1 MNKLLIRGATILTME
16 GPDAIIDTGEI
27 LIEDGWITHVGLP
40 GSASGSFD
48 MDEVIEADG
57 QVAMPGFINCHT
69 HASMTLLRG
78 YADDLPLMQWLSEK
92 IWPFEGKMT
101 SEDIYWGAMLACLE
115 MIKSGTT
122 CFGDMYDSM
131 HEVARAVEKTGMRAM
146 LSRGMIGLGPNGD
159 KALKDAEEL
168 AKNWNGKADGR
179 ITVMLGPHAPYTCP
193 PEYLEKVMNL
203 AAKLKLGINIH
214 VAETQTE
221 FADIQKQYGK
231 TPVQHLD
238 SLGLFKFP
246 VLAAHCVH
254 LDQMDMEILAQKAM
268 GIAYNPQS
276 NMKLASGIA
285 PVAKL
290 LELGAT
296 VGIGTD
302 GTASNNNL
310 DMLEELRAGSY
321 LQKVG
326 TMNPEALPAY
336 RTLQMATIDGAL
348 CMGLGDRVGL
358 IKEGMRADIIL
369 MDTTQPHMCPQHNL
383 VANIAYAA
391 NSSDVRTVIIDGKV
405 VMLDRVVLTIDEEQV
420 MYEVKERAAR
430 LAKAE

>member
-69 HASMTLLRG
+69 HAAMTLLRG
-78 YADDLPLMQWLSEK
+78 YADDLPLMKWLSEK
-92 IWPFEGKMT
+92 IWPFEGRMT
-101 SEDIYWGAMLACLE
+101 GEDIYWGTMLACLE

-122 CFGDMYDSM
+122 CFGDMYDHM
-131 HEVARAVEKTGMRAM
+131 HDVARAVENTGMRAM
-146 LSRGMIGLGPNGD
+146 LSRGMIGVLPTGE
-159 KALKDAEEL
+159 KALADAEEL

-193 PEYLEKVMNL
+193 PEYLDKVMNL
-203 AAKLKLGINIH
+203 AAKFKLGINIH
-214 VAETQTE
+214 VAETLAE
-221 FADIQKQYGK
+221 VEEIKKQYGK

-254 LDQMDMEILAQKAM
+254 LDEQDMEILAQKAM

-285 PVAKL
+285 PVARL

-310 DMLEELRAGSY
+310 DMLEELRTGSY
-321 LQKVG
+321 LQKVS
-326 TMNPEALPAY
+326 TMNPEVIPAY
-336 RTLQMATIDGAL
+336 RALQMATIDGAL

-369 MDTTQPHMCPQHNL
+369 IDTTEPHMCPRHNL

-391 NSSDVRTVIIDGKV
+391 NASDVRTVIIDGKV
-405 VMLDRVVLTIDEEQV
+405 VMLDRVVLTIDEERV
-420 MYEVKERAAR
+420 MYEVRERAER
-430 LAKAE
+430 LAGK

>member
-16 GPDAIIDTGEI
+16 GPEAIINTGEI

-69 HASMTLLRG
+69 HAAMTLLRG
-78 YADDLPLMQWLSEK
+78 YADDLPLMKWLSEK
-92 IWPFEGKMT
+92 IWPFEAKMT
-101 SEDIYWGAMLACLE
+101 GEDIYWGTMLACLE

-122 CFGDMYDSM
+122 CFGDMYDHM
-131 HEVARAVEKTGMRAM
+131 HEVARAVEHSGMRAM
-146 LSRGMIGLGPNGD
+146 LSRGMIGVLPTAD
-159 KALKDAEEL
+159 KALADAEEL
-168 AKNWNGKADGR
+168 AKNWHGKADGR

-193 PEYLEKVMNL
+193 PEYLDKVMNL

-214 VAETQTE
+214 VSETLAEVE
-221 FADIQKQYGK
+221 EIKKRYGK

-238 SLGLFKFP
+238 SLGVFKFP

-254 LDQMDMEILAQKAM
+254 LDEQDMEILAQKAM

-285 PVAKL
+285 PVARL
-290 LELGAT
+290 LEMGAT

-310 DMLEELRAGSY
+310 DMLEELRTGSY
-321 LQKVG
+321 LQKVS
-326 TMNPEALPAY
+326 TMNPEVLPAY
-336 RTLQMATIDGAL
+336 RALQMATIDGAL

-369 MDTTQPHMCPQHNL
+369 LDATQPHMCPRHHL

-391 NSSDVRTVIIDGKV
+391 GASDVRTVIIDGKV
-405 VMLDRVVLTIDEEQV
+405 VMLDRVVLTIDEERV
-420 MYEVKERAAR
+420 MYEVSERAAR
-430 LAKAE
+430 LAGQ

>member
-16 GPDAIIDTGEI
+16 GPDAIINSGEI

-69 HASMTLLRG
+69 HAAMTLLRG

-101 SEDIYWGAMLACLE
+101 SEDIYWGSMLACLE

-122 CFGDMYDSM
+122 CFGDMYDYM
-131 HEVARAVEKTGMRAM
+131 HDVARAVEKTGMRAM
-146 LSRGMIGLGPNGD
+146 LSRGMIGIAPTGT
-159 KALKDAEEL
+159 KALADAEEL

-193 PEYLEKVMNL
+193 PEYLDKVMNL

-214 VAETQTE
+214 VSETRTE
-221 FADIQKQYGK
+221 FDDIVKQYGK

-254 LDQMDMEILAQKAM
+254 LEQEDMEILAQKAM
-268 GIAYNPQS
+268 GIAHNPQS

-290 LELGAT
+290 LDLGAT
-296 VGIGTD
+296 VGLGTD

-310 DMLEELRAGSY
+310 DMLEELRTASF
-321 LQKVG
+321 LQKVN

-336 RTLQMATIDGAL
+336 RALQMATIDGAL

-369 MDTTQPHMCPQHNL
+369 IDTTEPHMCPQHNL
-383 VANIAYAA
+383 VANIAYSA
-391 NSSDVRTVIIDGKV
+391 NSSDVRTVIIDGKL
-405 VMLDRVVLTIDEEQV
+405 VMLDRVVLTIDEEKV
-420 MYEVKERAAR
+420 MAEVQQRAER
-430 LAKAE
+430 LAGK

>member
-16 GPDAIIDTGEI
+16 GPDAIIDIGEI

-69 HASMTLLRG
+69 HAAMTLLRG
-78 YADDLPLMQWLSEK
+78 YADDLPLMEWLSEK

-101 SEDIYWGAMLACLE
+101 GEDIYWGTMLACLE

-122 CFGDMYDSM
+122 CFGDMYDHM
-131 HEVARAVEKTGMRAM
+131 HHVARAAEKAGMRAI
-146 LSRGMIGLGPNGD
+146 LSRGMIGVLPTGE
-159 KALKDAEEL
+159 KALADAEEL
-168 AKNWNGKADGR
+168 AKDWNGKADGR

-214 VAETQTE
+214 VAETLAE
-221 FADIQKQYGK
+221 VEEIKKQYGK

-238 SLGLFKFP
+238 SVGLFKFP

-254 LDQMDMEILAQKAM
+254 LDELDMEILAQKAM

-285 PVAKL
+285 PVARL

-310 DMLEELRAGSY
+310 DMLEELRTGSY
-321 LQKVG
+321 LQKVS
-326 TMNPEALPAY
+326 TMNPEVIPAY
-336 RTLQMATIDGAL
+336 RALQMATIDGAL

-369 MDTTQPHMCPQHNL
+369 IDTTEPRMCPQHNL

-405 VMLDRVVLTIDEEQV
+405 VMLDRVVLTIDEERV
-420 MYEVKERAAR
+420 MYEVRERAER
-430 LAKAE
+430 LAGK

>member
-1 MNKLLIRGATILTME
+1 MKKLLIRGATILTME
-16 GPDAIIDTGEI
+16 GPDAIIDIGEI

-48 MDEVIEADG
+48 MDEIIEADG
-57 QVAMPGFINCHT
+57 QVAMPGFVNCHT

-122 CFGDMYDSM
+122 CFGDMYDFM
-131 HEVARAVEKTGMRAM
+131 HSVARAVEQTGMRAM
-146 LSRGMIGLGPNGD
+146 LSRGMIGISPNAD
-159 KALKDAEEL
+159 NALAAAEDL
-168 AKNWNGKADGR
+168 ARTWNGKANGR

-193 PEYLEKVMNL
+193 PEYLDKVMNL

-214 VAETQTE
+214 VAETLTE
-221 FADIQKQYGK
+221 VADIKKQYGQ
-231 TPVQHLD
+231 TPVKHLD

-254 LDQMDMEILAQKAM
+254 LDEEELEILAQKAM

-290 LELGAT
+290 IDLGAT

-310 DMLEELRAGSY
+310 DMLEELRVGSF
-321 LQKVG
+321 LQKVA
-326 TMNPEALPAY
+326 TMNPEVVPAY
-336 RTLQMATIDGAL
+336 RALQMATIDGAL

-358 IKEGMRADIIL
+358 IKEGMRGDIIL
-369 MDTTQPHMCPQHNL
+369 IDTREPHMCPQHNL
-383 VANIAYAA
+383 VANIAYSA
-391 NSSDVRTVIIDGKV
+391 NASDVSTVIIDGKV
-405 VMLDRVVLTIDEEQV
+405 IMQDRLVLTIDEERV
-420 MYEVKERAAR
+420 MYEVRTRAAR
-430 LAKAE
+430 LAGEK

>member
-16 GPDAIIDTGEI
+16 GPDAIINTGEI

-48 MDEVIEADG
+48 MDEVVEADG

-69 HASMTLLRG
+69 HAAMTLLRG
-78 YADDLPLMQWLSEK
+78 YADDLPLMEWLSEK

-101 SEDIYWGAMLACLE
+101 GEDIYWGTLLACLE

-122 CFGDMYDSM
+122 CFGDMYDHM
-131 HEVARAVEKTGMRAM
+131 HHVALAAEKAGMRAI
-146 LSRGMIGLGPNGD
+146 LSRGMIGVLPTGE
-159 KALKDAEEL
+159 KALADAEEL
-168 AKNWNGKADGR
+168 AKDWNGKADGR

-193 PEYLEKVMNL
+193 PEYLEKVMDL

-214 VAETQTE
+214 VAETLAE
-221 FADIQKQYGK
+221 VEEIKKQYGK

-238 SLGLFKFP
+238 SVGLFKFP

-254 LDQMDMEILAQKAM
+254 LDELDMEILAQKAM

-285 PVAKL
+285 PVARL

-310 DMLEELRAGSY
+310 DMLEELRTGSY
-321 LQKVG
+321 LQKVS
-326 TMNPEALPAY
+326 TMNPEVIPAY
-336 RTLQMATIDGAL
+336 RALQMATIDGAL

-369 MDTTQPHMCPQHNL
+369 IDTTEPHMCPQHNL

-405 VMLDRVVLTIDEEQV
+405 VMLDRVVLTIDEERV
-420 MYEVKERAAR
+420 VYEVRERAER
-430 LAKAE
+430 LAGK